1 MPGPAGGTPPGPGV
15 KDMARLD
22 RAADSAKVVAA
33 DIKSKGRAYDRKGLA
48 AFQKLA
54 GLDVDGVYGPRSA
67 GAIRW
72 YTGESIA
79 PLTGKGFVDY
89 VPKF

>member
-1 MPGPAGGTPPGPGV
+1 MV
-15 KDMARLD
+15 KDTARLD
-22 RAADSAKVVAA
+22 QAAEAAKIVAA
-33 DIKSKGRAYDRKGLA
+33 DLKRSAKAYDRKALA
-48 AFQKLA
+48 NFQKLA
-54 GLDVDGVYGPRSA
+54 GLDVDGVYGPHSA